1 MYLGTSTMH
10 TGMYTYMYRYRL
22 TPVQYSRVCYGTLDS
37 TVRYMYSSA
46 EAEPILV
53 LTRREGASFVL
64 DPTCDRLA
72 FACRKR
78 VPKFE
83 TIFRHGVDAK
93 RPTLQPKKLY
103 DSG

>member
-1 MYLGTSTMH
+1 M
-10 TGMYTYMYRYRL
+10 
-22 TPVQYSRVCYGTLDS
+22 
-37 TVRYMYSSA
+37 
-46 EAEPILV
+46 V

-83 TIFRHGVDAK
+83 TIFTHGVDAK
-93 RPTLQPKKLY
+93 RATLHPKKPY
-103 DSG
+103 DSGY